1 MALTWLG
8 CASAG
13 WVPVTVTAV
22 ASALPAMTAGS
33 DAVTADE
40 PWWMTRSEEFWGV
53 VTGDFARAT
62 AASDDVTRLG
72 PG

>member
-1 MALTWLG
+1 
-8 CASAG
+8 
-13 WVPVTVTAV
+13 
-22 ASALPAMTAGS
+22 
-33 DAVTADE
+33 
-40 PWWMTRSEEFWGV
+40 MTRSEEFRGAV

>member
-8 CASAG
+8 RASAG

-40 PWWMTRSEEFWGV
+40 PGWMTRSEEFRGRW
-53 VTGDFARAT
+53 
-62 AASDDVTRLG
+62 
-72 PG
+72 